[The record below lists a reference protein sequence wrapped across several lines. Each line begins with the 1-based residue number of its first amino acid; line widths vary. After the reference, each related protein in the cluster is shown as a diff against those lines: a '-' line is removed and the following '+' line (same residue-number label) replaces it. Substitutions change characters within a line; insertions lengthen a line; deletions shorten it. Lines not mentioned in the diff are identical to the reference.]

1 LEHLF
6 RQCFDATAV
15 FHPVHLFHRKE
26 AMGVKDDLRQRYD
39 SLSPAL
45 QQVAKH
51 VLDHPNEVVTSSMRT
66 VGTRAGSTPAT
77 LVRFAQH
84 LGYAGWPQFK
94 DAVASE
100 MGLGPDAYGARA
112 KSLIGRARDQG
123 LAGEMFEVQR
133 RNLENTHRQ
142 SEAALQKACVVLE
155 KANAVHAAGFR
166 ACFPIAFSFVYVYR
180 MFRSSVHL
188 VDGQGGSLEMQLRAF
203 AKGDA
208 LVVASFAP
216 YSREAL
222 QVAQAAKA
230 AGCRIVAVTDSIAS
244 PLSLL
249 ADETLLFAIDSPS
262 FFPSVAAGV
271 AVTEALVEMLA
282 SRAGKPVIRR
292 IDEAESQLFESGA
305 YLQAPRSRGA

>member
-1 LEHLF
+1 
-6 RQCFDATAV
+6 
-15 FHPVHLFHRKE
+15 
-26 AMGVKDDLRQRYD
+26 MGVKDDLRQRYE

-45 QQVAKH
+45 QQIAKY

-66 VGTRAGSTPAT
+66 VGTRAEATPAT

-94 DAVASE
+94 DAVAAE
-100 MGLGPDAYGARA
+100 MGLGSDAYGARA
-112 KSLIGRARDQG
+112 KTLIGRAKDQG

-133 RNLENTHRQ
+133 RNLDNTHRQ
-142 SEAALQKACVVLE
+142 SEASLQKACVVLE
-155 KANAVHAAGFR
+155 KAGTVHAAGFR

-188 VDGQGGSLEMQLRAF
+188 VDGQGGSLEMQQRAF

-208 LVVASFAP
+208 VVVASFVP

-230 AGCRIVAVTDSIAS
+230 AGCRIVAITDSIAS

-282 SRAGKPVIRR
+282 SRAGKPVVRR

-305 YLQAPRSRGA
+305 YLQAPRVRGG

>member
-1 LEHLF
+1 
-6 RQCFDATAV
+6 
-15 FHPVHLFHRKE
+15 
-26 AMGVKDDLRQRYD
+26 MGVKDDLRQRYD

-51 VLDHPNEVVTSSMRT
+51 VLDHPNEVVTSSMRGI
-66 VGTRAGSTPAT
+66 GTRAGATPAT

-94 DAVASE
+94 DAVAAE
-100 MGLGPDAYGARA
+100 MGLGSPDAYGARA
-112 KSLIGRARDQG
+112 KTLVGRASDQG
-123 LAGEMFEVQR
+123 LAAEMFEVQR
-133 RNLENTHRQ
+133 RNLDNTHRQ
-142 SEAALQKACVVLE
+142 SEAALHRACAVLE

-180 MFRSSVHL
+180 MFRASVHL

-208 LVVASFAP
+208 LLVASFVP

-230 AGCRIVAVTDSIAS
+230 AGLRIVAVTDSIAS

-292 IDEAESQLFESGA
+292 IDEAEAQLFESGA
-305 YLQAPRSRGA
+305 YLQPPRLRGS